1 METQTKSNDSAKT
14 VKAIGL
20 MTHPEVG
27 KLSEYLETICS
38 PILDPIGKQVLV
50 HIKASTLYSDDI
62 AIAQGTALGRF
73 LGPKHIDRKSPY
85 IPGSSFSG
93 IVAAVGDNVTQFK
106 CGDAVVHALKPTGG
120 NGAWAEY
127 ICVDEDKLIHK
138 PEDISFQDAT
148 IAIVAGTV
156 AYGMFHNAHIQ
167 KGDHCVIAGASGGIG
182 TVLLQMLKAHGAY
195 VYAVLAMQILFVHWV
210 QMKSFPTT
218 KLQPLSI
225 CNHGGFRLIKH
236 STL

>member
-1 METQTKSNDSAKT
+1 MVVQ
-14 VKAIGL
+14 
-20 MTHPEVG
+20 
-27 KLSEYLETICS
+27 
-38 PILDPIGKQVLV
+38 
-50 HIKASTLYSDDI
+50 IKAGTLYSDDI

-73 LGPKHIDRKSPY
+73 LGPKHIDRNSPY

-127 ICVDEDKLIHK
+127 ICVDEDKLVHK

-156 AYGMFHNAHIQ
+156 AYGMFRNAHIQ
-167 KGDHCVIAGASGGIG
+167 KGDRCVIAGASGGIG

-195 VYAVLAMQILFVHWV
+195 VYAVCSSRNADFVRSLGADEV
-210 QMKSFPTT
+210 IPMT
-218 KLQPLSI
+218 KPQPLST

-236 STL
+236 SILSVVEILSAILSAI